1 MKKFFY
7 KPLIRAI
14 SCSCIGILIQL
25 FFIGTSLAN
34 EAGGENGEGSDI
46 RINISGKVTS
56 SSDNRGIPGANV
68 IIKGSS
74 IGTVTDVEGN
84 YSLTVPDEQD
94 ILVFSS
100 IGYTTQEVAINGRTI
115 IDVVMEEEMQGLD
128 EVVVVGYVTKEKGQ
142 LTGSVT
148 NVSGE
153 ALTRIRTSDLT
164 KSLQGMMPGL
174 KISDRGGAP
183 GQENVDISVRGV
195 HTLGNNSPLIIID
208 GVERSGLSEL
218 SPDDIEEVTVLKD
231 ASAAIYGAR
240 AANGVIIVRTKR
252 GKTGEFQVR
261 LRSNYGINALTRVP
275 DMMDSWQWAIYQN
288 EVQEGYG
295 MQPIFSEE
303 DIQKYRDGSNPIT
316 HPNTDF
322 YALTFRDY
330 SPETMNNLSATGGTE
345 TVKYFISGDYLRKE
359 SQYSSGDGAY
369 KQYQLRSNIDAQ
381 IHKNLN
387 IGMDINF
394 RLEDGIMP
402 SNSIS
407 NIIHRSYFNYP
418 IEPAF
423 YPNGLPYYTREGGG
437 NPVVMN
443 SFDMGWNETI
453 NKVIQTKLSF
463 DLNMDW
469 ITPGLGMIG
478 YGAIDYMIGNDEVHV
493 KPALL
498 YKYNENTD
506 QYDEMYS
513 AGLMSLA
520 KSNDVLRNDLYHIRL
535 SYNNSF
541 GDHNISSFA
550 AYEQNES
557 EYEYLYAY
565 RRNLFSENKVEL
577 FAGEEDGRI
586 VDGTSSVE
594 GRVNYFG
601 HFSYDYMRKYMI
613 DFTIRRDGSFNF
625 PKEKRFGT
633 FPGFSAG
640 WNISKE
646 PFMAGIRE
654 VADDIKLRVSY
665 GKMGNDRIPP
675 YQYLTKYGL
684 LPQSDWYNIFITG
697 VSPAYNPAMDI
708 TNVPNTNIT
717 WEIAKVLNYG
727 LDAVLWE
734 NLSMSFDYF
743 YEQREGILIRRNE
756 SVPSYTGLELPQ
768 ENLGEVDNSGIELM
782 LDYKNQ
788 IGNLNYQIGG
798 NYSFNRSKIIFMD
811 ESKDIPD
818 YQRKEGHPVNSILAY
833 EADGIFRDQE
843 ELDNYPHLS
852 GAIPGDIKYVDV
864 NEDGQ
869 INESDQVRHYTS
881 HSPEIQF
888 ALNGGVQYKG
898 FELFA
903 FFQGATR
910 VTTPLMY
917 NDAGTKPEFLFTERW
932 TEDNRDA
939 KHPRP
944 YAGFDG
950 LQRLSTY
957 HFNDGSYVRLKNL
970 EIAYNLSSVAW
981 IPAESVIKNS
991 RIYLRGRNLW
1001 TLDYLKYFD
1010 PEVPFDPSETTRGSR
1025 GKYYPQLISYS
1036 VGVNITL

>member
-1 MKKFFY
+1 MKKFSHVFLLKALNRSWIY
-7 KPLIRAI
+7 L
-14 SCSCIGILIQL
+14 LFQL
-25 FFIGTSLAN
+25 FFAGQILAN
-34 EAGGENGEGSDI
+34 QLGSENGETSKAF
-46 RINISGKVTS
+46 INISGKVISTA
-56 SSDNRGIPGANV
+56 DNEGIPGAS
-68 IIKGSS
+68 ILIKGTTV
-74 IGTVTDVEGN
+74 GTVTDVEGN
-84 YSLTVPDEQD
+84 YSIIASNVDD
-94 ILVFSS
+94 VLVFSS
-100 IGYTTQEVAINGRTI
+100 IGYTTQELQINGRSI
-115 IDVVMEEEMQGLD
+115 INVTMEEELQGLD

-142 LTGSVT
+142 LTGSVA

-153 ALTRIRTSDLT
+153 QLSQIRTSDLT

-183 GQENVDISVRGV
+183 GQENVDINIRGI

-208 GVERSGLSEL
+208 GVPRSGLSQL
-218 SPDDIEEVTVLKD
+218 SPNDIEEVTVLKD

-261 LRSNYGINALTRVP
+261 YSSNYGINTLTRVP
-275 DMMDSWQWAIYQN
+275 NMMDSWQWATYQN

-295 MQPIFSEE
+295 MQPLFNAE
-303 DIQKYRDGSNPIT
+303 DIQKYKDGSNPIT

-322 YALTFRDY
+322 YGLTFSDY
-330 SPETMNNLSATGGTE
+330 SSETMHNLSASGGTE
-345 TVKYFISGDYLRKE
+345 TIKYFISGDYLRKG
-359 SQYSSGDGAY
+359 SQYSSGDGEY

-381 IHKNLN
+381 VHKYLN

-394 RLEDGIMP
+394 RLEDGMMP

-407 NIIHRSYFNYP
+407 NIIHRAYFNYP

-423 YPNGLPYYTREGGG
+423 YPNGLPYFTREGGG

-443 SFDMGWNETI
+443 SFDMGWNK
-453 NKVIQTKLSF
+453 KVDKVVQTKLSF

-469 ITPGLGMIG
+469 ITPGLGLVG
-478 YGAIDYMIGNDEVHV
+478 YGAIDYVIGNDEVHE

-498 YKYNENTD
+498 YKYNENLD
-506 QYDEMYS
+506 QYDEIYS

-520 KSNDVLRNDLYHIRL
+520 KSNDVSRNNLYHIRL
-535 SYNNSF
+535 AYNNSF
-541 GDHNISSFA
+541 GDHNISTFA
-550 AYEQNES
+550 AYEQNEY
-557 EYEYLYAY
+557 EFEYLYAY
-565 RRNLFSENKVEL
+565 RRKLFSENKVEL

-586 VDGTSSVE
+586 VNGTSSVE

-601 HFSYDYMRKYMI
+601 HFSYDYMRKYMV

-625 PKEKRFGT
+625 PENKRFGT
-633 FPGFSAG
+633 FPGISAG

-646 PFMAGIRE
+646 PFMEGIRE
-654 VADDIKLRVSY
+654 VADDMKLRVSY
-665 GKMGNDRIPP
+665 GKMGNDRIPSF
-675 YQYLTKYGL
+675 QYLTKYGL
-684 LPQSDWYNIFITG
+684 LPQSNWYNILITG

-717 WEIAKVLNYG
+717 WEIAKIMNYG
-727 LDAVLWE
+727 FDAVLWDK
-734 NLSMSFDYF
+734 LSLSFDYF
-743 YEQREGILIRRNE
+743 YEKRQGILIQRNE
-756 SVPSYTGLELPQ
+756 SVPAYTGLELPQ
-768 ENLGEVDNSGIELM
+768 ENLGKVNNSGFELA
-782 LDYKNQ
+782 LNYNNQ
-788 IGNLNYQIGG
+788 IGELKYQIGG
-798 NYSFNRSKIIFMD
+798 NYTFNRSKIIFMD

-818 YQRKEGHPVNSILAY
+818 YQRKEGHSVNSIFAY

-843 ELDNYPHLS
+843 ELDSYPHLS

-869 INESDQVRHYTS
+869 INNSDQVRHYTS
-881 HSPEIQF
+881 HSPEVQF
-888 ALNGGVQYKG
+888 AMNLGMQYKG

-903 FFQGATR
+903 FFQGATK

-917 NDAGTKPEFLFTERW
+917 NDSGTKPEFLFTERW
-932 TEDNRDA
+932 TADNKDA

-944 YAGFDG
+944 FAGFDG

-970 EIAYNLSSVAW
+970 EVAYDLSNVEW
-981 IPAESVIKNS
+981 IPVESMVKNF

-1001 TLDYLKYFD
+1001 TLDKLKYFD

-1025 GKYYPQLISYS
+1025 GKYYPQLITYS